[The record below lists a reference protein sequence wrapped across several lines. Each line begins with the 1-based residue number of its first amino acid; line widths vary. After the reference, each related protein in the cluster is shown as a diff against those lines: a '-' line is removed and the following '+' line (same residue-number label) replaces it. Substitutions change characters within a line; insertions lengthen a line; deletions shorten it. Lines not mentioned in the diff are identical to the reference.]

1 MPGMVITGSACA
13 PSEDTDF
20 KNCYTVWIINQAS
33 QNSAASTQASV
44 LQPLVMLQEKSKL
57 KGIRR
62 VSGGKHK
69 YHIIQETYLY
79 DVS

>member
-1 MPGMVITGSACA
+1 MVITGSACA

-69 YHIIQETYLY
+69 YQIIQETDLY